1 MTAVVTDR
9 QPVAGR
15 LRGRVA
21 MVTGSASGIGRAT
34 AHRLAT
40 EGASV
45 AVVDLDGPGAEKV
58 AAEIEAAGGQAVA
71 VVADV
76 RTEATVA
83 DAIAAAT
90 GQFGRLDIL
99 HNNAAILAPEL
110 FNRDLEVVGLEATV
124 WDTTLEINLRGVMF
138 GCKHAL
144 PVMLG
149 QGGGTIIN
157 TSSASALTAETV
169 RPAYSASKAAII
181 ALTRSVA
188 TIYGKQGIRC
198 NSVVPGTVV
207 SAENRSRL
215 SPRMLDIWE
224 SNCLVPRL
232 GVPEDIAAVV
242 AFLASDDARYVT
254 GQAIVVDGGTSAH
267 QPTFAQDVWADQP

>member
-1 MTAVVTDR
+1 MTAAATDR

-34 AHRLAT
+34 AHRLAA

-45 AVVDLDGPGAEKV
+45 AVVDLDGPGADKV
-58 AAEIEAAGGQAVA
+58 AAEIEGAGGQAVGVA
-71 VVADV
+71 ADV
-76 RTEATVA
+76 RTEAAVA
-83 DAIAAAT
+83 DAVTAT
-90 GQFGRLDIL
+90 TTRFGRLDIL

-110 FNRDLEVVGLEATV
+110 FNQDLEVVELEATV

-149 QGGGTIIN
+149 QGSGAIVN
-157 TSSASALTAETV
+157 TSSASALAAETV

-188 TIYGKQGIRC
+188 TMYGKRGIRC

-224 SNCLVPRL
+224 SNALVPQL